1 MRDEKKSRKER
12 PVIGRASATER
23 APNESSGFKFWL
35 GPQQSVNP
43 FDIVESTHAVK
54 EGGQSKTFGI
64 VSNIEQMTDAPS
76 HLSNYIANDFGNLSE
91 PIQTP
96 RIGANV
102 VTVEVLSNTAEDYM
116 PVQNGAETRFADE
129 EGILSALGIDQVKP
143 EDRIPAGLIEM
154 SNGEQFP
161 VFFERRYLLGPD
173 GAHVNISG
181 ISGLATKT
189 SYAMFLIQSILQTS
203 KAGNIAVILLNV
215 KQDDLLH
222 IDKPAEPSLP
232 KADFDRWQR
241 LGLTPREFENTHYL
255 VPWGKKSPGAPNCHG
270 EPPDQHTMYAYALA
284 DAADKLD
291 MLINVPDPWATLGP
305 LIGEIQQGLQNREP
319 KWKNI
324 QNWGDLLNNEPLMK
338 NGSAQNVGEVKA
350 SSVGR
355 FVRILRRVVQNRQ
368 SGLFVSQRSK
378 GVVNLG
384 QYLGG
389 EIKGG
394 HTYVVDIANLT
405 DDEKPLVFGHIIQTV
420 HGLYVE
426 GESDRDLP
434 DKTLIFVDELNKY
447 APASRRQDESSIL
460 PYVIDIAAR
469 GRSQGVIL
477 ISAEQFMSQ
486 VNDQVTGNCST
497 KVIGRSDAAELE
509 ASSYRF
515 IPSKEMKNHLT
526 RLDQGDLLVAH
537 PRFRKPIRIKFPR
550 PAYYQLGH

>member
-1 MRDEKKSRKER
+1 MKDEKIAESER

-23 APNESSGFKFWL
+23 APNESSAFNFWL
-35 GPQQSVNP
+35 GPQERVNP
-43 FDIVESTHAVK
+43 FDIVESTHEVK
-54 EGGQSKTFGI
+54 EGAQSKTYGI
-64 VSNIEQMTDAPS
+64 VTNIEQMTDAPS

-91 PIQTP
+91 PVQTP

-129 EGILSALGIDQVKP
+129 LGILSALGIDKVRP

-189 SYAMFLIQSILQTS
+189 SYAMFLIQSILQSS
-203 KAGNIAVILLNV
+203 KVGDVAVIVLNV

-222 IDKPAEPSLP
+222 IDKPPKPSLS
-232 KADFDRWQR
+232 KEDLDRWQR

-255 VPWGKKSPGAPNCHG
+255 LPWGKKSPGSPNCHG
-270 EPPDQHTMYAYALA
+270 EPPDQYTVYAYALH
-284 DAADKLD
+284 DAANKLD
-291 MLINVPDPWATLGP
+291 MLVNVPDPWSTLGP
-305 LIGEIQQGLQNREP
+305 LIGEIQQGVRNKEP
-319 KWKNI
+319 KWKNVLTW
-324 QNWGDLLNNEPLMK
+324 QDLLNTLPLMDK
-338 NGSAQNVGEVKA
+338 GVPQKVGEVA
-350 SSVGR
+350 PSSVGR
-355 FVRILRRVVQNRQ
+355 FVRILRRVVQNRT

-378 GVVNLG
+378 SVVNLG
-384 QYLGG
+384 DHLGR

-394 HTYVVDIANLT
+394 HTYVVDIARLT
-405 DDEKPLVFGHIIQTV
+405 DDEKALVFGHIIQTV

-426 GESDRDLP
+426 GESERDLP
-434 DKTLIFVDELNKY
+434 EKTLIFVDELNKY
-447 APASRRQDESSIL
+447 APASRQQDESSIL

-477 ISAEQFMSQ
+477 VSAEQFMSQ
-486 VNDQVTGNCST
+486 VHDQVTGNCST

-515 IPSKEMKNHLT
+515 IPSREMKNHLT

-550 PAYYQLGH
+550 PAYYQLGQ